1 MIEDLTYVIES
12 ERQYFDDAAD
22 DDADDLCTTVALLDD
37 MASDSDACDAPDADE
52 ATDDTDD
59 TDDTNAADHTNV
71 ADAADVAAS
80 SVTSDL
86 STRSGSSDTA
96 DRSRT
101 TGDTLLTP
109 IRTLSVLDNP
119 DDLPPFQLDQEKLFK
134 SLIDQHQRRL
144 YRFVIKYIDH
154 PDDAADITQQ
164 AFAEAARTI
173 ASFRGDSKLSTWLFG
188 IAMNMVRNYLS
199 RAPHRVHKFETDEVL
214 TSIASCE
221 LDPSDCLIQKELLC
235 LAEKAFDDLPDEMSE
250 VLGLVAVDEISYQDA
265 ADILDIPLGT
275 VRSRVSR
282 ARAVM
287 RANFEQAG
295 IRLQF

>member
-1 MIEDLTYVIES
+1 MLEAPTQTIES
-12 ERQYFDDAAD
+12 ERLSFEDSVAD
-22 DDADDLCTTVALLDD
+22 DTYDESTTALLLDD
-37 MASDSDACDAPDADE
+37 EAAVADSDDRD
-52 ATDDTDD
+52 DDTHDGA
-59 TDDTNAADHTNV
+59 TAS
-71 ADAADVAAS
+71 AAS
-80 SVTSDL
+80 N
-86 STRSGSSDTA
+86 A
-96 DRSRT
+96 DSL
-101 TGDTLLTP
+101 GAPILP
-109 IRTLSVLDNP
+109 IRTLSVFDNP
-119 DDLPPFQLDQEKLFK
+119 EDLPPFQLDQEKLFK
-134 SLIDQHQRRL
+134 SLIEQHQRRL

-214 TSIASCE
+214 TTIASCE
-221 LDPSDCLIQKELLC
+221 PDPSDSLIQKELLC
-235 LAEKAFDDLPDEMSE
+235 LAEKAFSDLPEEMSE

-282 ARAVM
+282 ARAVL